1 MWNISRSRIVLSNP
15 ARSCENRTNT
25 NFDYK
30 QQLVLAIMKTFTV
43 VLVASMPLIA
53 PASRDLKQAANPPSK
68 CPKGP
73 EGVAKRIIW
82 DSLELKTSITLK
94 ECQGLFITVSTCKW

>member
-1 MWNISRSRIVLSNP
+1 MWNIPRSRIVLSNP

-68 CPKGP
+68 SSEPQVPPASARKGP
-73 EGVAKRIIW
+73 KESQKGLSGILL
-82 DSLELKTSITLK
+82 SLRPQLL
-94 ECQGLFITVSTCKW
+94 